1 MSELMLYNLQ
11 KLRIYST
18 KLICVMVYKRVFCID
33 VSLKSYSYKSCK
45 VMCMHATQILPTLI
59 NSNSHKSSWDQMT
72 VTRVSPLLLS
82 YQELII
88 CFFVYLFLLMYKLEL
103 YLVVIVSTLL
113 VLYALVESAHIIIIL
128 QNIYIGGT
136 RILSDDSKESYF
148 VTGYCLK

>member
-1 MSELMLYNLQ
+1 M
-11 KLRIYST
+11 
-18 KLICVMVYKRVFCID
+18 
-33 VSLKSYSYKSCK
+33 
-45 VMCMHATQILPTLI
+45 
-59 NSNSHKSSWDQMT
+59 
-72 VTRVSPLLLS
+72 TRVSPLLLS